1 MLASEQVDEGEG
13 KGLGVRIQG
22 MTSER
27 DYADRTEGVTSEH
40 TGEGEGNV
48 QDETGVKQEGTGDR
62 TTVRLRN

>member
-1 MLASEQVDEGEG
+1 MAKVDEGEG

-27 DYADRTEGVTSEH
+27 VTSEH

-48 QDETGVKQEGTGDR
+48 QDETGVNKESTGDR
-62 TTVRLRN
+62 TTVRFRN

>member
-27 DYADRTEGVTSEH
+27 VTSEH

-48 QDETGVKQEGTGDR
+48 QDEAGVKQEGTGDR